1 MKRNLIHRV
10 HDVEN
15 MYFQISVL
23 YEFKKDIIEGRITLV
38 GILYLRSK
46 DDKDTL
52 L

>member
-23 YEFKKDIIEGRITLV
+23 YEFKKDIIESRNV
-38 GILYLRSK
+38 LYLKLK
-46 DDKDTL
+46 DDKDTFL
-52 L
+52 

>member
-23 YEFKKDIIEGRITLV
+23 YEFKKDIIESRNIQ
-38 GILYLRSK
+38 YLKLK
-46 DDKDTL
+46 DYKDTIL
-52 L
+52 